1 MSCKSCYTFSGN
13 PCRICRTCERL
24 KSLITVDKL
33 GLDQEELALAILRE
47 CVGRIQDLV
56 EAHGERG
63 GSPAVD
69 TGSPLVKQEEVPES
83 GEKDKEEEADKGKE
97 SKKKKKDK
105 NKDKDKS
112 GAKKDKKKRE
122 RSRSKEEPSGDGE
135 APVPK
140 EATRP
145 KKQKEEGLSPE
156 RGITSPPRGNPGG
169 RSSGSGIHR
178 AGVEEDEIQDRV
190 DAFVTNNPASFA
202 LGTLPNRRDSHHHGG
217 EEISGYGERWHP
229 REPGY
234 PPARR
239 REEDEE
245 SQEIPRRRV
254 PKPRKNKGAA
264 HRARGCFFRR
274 GSRR

>member
-1 MSCKSCYTFSGN
+1 M
-13 PCRICRTCERL
+13 
-24 KSLITVDKL
+24 DQL

-56 EAHGERG
+56 EANSERG
-63 GSPAVD
+63 VSPAVD
-69 TGSPLVKQEEVPES
+69 TGSPLVKQEEVPEG
-83 GEKDKEEEADKGKE
+83 GEKDKEEAADKDKE

-112 GAKKDKKKRE
+112 GSRKDKKKRD
-122 RSRSKEEPSGDGE
+122 RSRSKEEPSGDGV
-135 APVPK
+135 APVSK
-140 EATRP
+140 EAARP
-145 KKQKEEGLSPE
+145 KKRKEEGLSPE
-156 RGITSPPRGNPGG
+156 RDITSPPRENPGG

-178 AGVEEDEIQDRV
+178 AGVEEEEIQDRV

-217 EEISGYGERWHP
+217 EENVGYGERWRP
-229 REPGY
+229 REPSY
-234 PPARR
+234 PPTRR

-254 PKPRKNKGAA
+254 PKPRKNKGAT
-264 HRARGCFFRR
+264 HRARGRFFRR
-274 GSRR
+274 GPRR